1 MYIGDFMEQ
10 MTRSELRKKIMI
22 ILYQIDIY
30 NNNKIEY
37 EVEKVIGDSLEID
50 NEFVKNSVYGV
61 ITNQKDIDEVA
72 NTYLNNWT
80 INRLGF
86 TDQAILRLG
95 IYELLYTD
103 TPAGVVMNE
112 AIELAKDYS
121 DDDVRKMIN
130 GVLDKIYHNKVDHE
144 S

>member
-1 MYIGDFMEQ
+1 MEQ
-10 MTRSELRKKIMI
+10 MTRSELRQKIMT
-22 ILYQIDIY
+22 ILYQINVY
-30 NNNKIEY
+30 QNNKIEY
-37 EVEKVIGDSLEID
+37 EVDKVISDALEID
-50 NEFVKNSVYGV
+50 NEFVRDSVYGV
-61 ITNQKDIDEVA
+61 ITNQTDIDA
-72 NTYLNNWT
+72 IADSYLNKWT
-80 INRLGF
+80 IKRLGF

-103 TPAGVVMNE
+103 TPEVVAINE

-130 GVLDKIYHNKVDHE
+130 GVLDKVYHSKVDHE

>member
-1 MYIGDFMEQ
+1 MEQ
-10 MTRSELRKKIMI
+10 MTRSELRKKIMT
-22 ILYQIDIY
+22 ILYQIDVY
-30 NNNKIEY
+30 QSNKIEY
-37 EVEKVIGDSLEID
+37 DVDSVMANALEIE

-61 ITNQKDIDEVA
+61 ITNKEDIDKVA
-72 NTYLNNWT
+72 NTYLNKWT

-103 TPAGVVMNE
+103 TPEVVAINE

-130 GVLDKIYHNKVDHE
+130 GVLDKVYHNKVDHE
-144 S
+144 F

>member
-1 MYIGDFMEQ
+1 MVIGDFMEQ
-10 MTRSELRKKIMI
+10 MTRSELRQKIMT
-22 ILYQIDIY
+22 ILYQINVY
-30 NNNKIEY
+30 QNNKIEY
-37 EVEKVIGDSLEID
+37 EVDKVISDALEID
-50 NEFVKNSVYGV
+50 NEFVRDSVYGV
-61 ITNQKDIDEVA
+61 ITNQTDIDA
-72 NTYLNNWT
+72 IADSYLNKWT
-80 INRLGF
+80 IKRLGF

-103 TPAGVVMNE
+103 TPEVVAINE

-130 GVLDKIYHNKVDHE
+130 GVLDKVYHSKVDHE